1 MKVRAINRGIDEE
14 LFNEIIEMNE
24 STPYHRLLDIDI
36 SMLDKGMAEV
46 TTTVQEKHLN
56 PAGNAHGGMLFSL
69 FDTALGMA
77 VRTMGRYNI
86 TSLDMDMNFIAMA
99 RPGDT
104 LKVTGRVIHLGRS
117 TAVSEG
123 EAYNQD
129 GKLIAIC
136 RETFFNFGLIDEGG
150 NK

>member
-1 MKVRAINRGIDEE
+1 MKIRAINKGIDEE

-24 STPYHRLLDIDI
+24 STPYHRLLDIEI
-36 SMLDKGMAEV
+36 SMLDKGIAEI
-46 TTTVQEKHLN
+46 TTTIQEKHLN
-56 PAGNAHGGMLFSL
+56 PVGNAHGGMLFSL

-86 TSLDMDMNFIAMA
+86 TSLDMDMNFIAPA
-99 RPGDT
+99 KPGDT
-104 LKVTGRVIHLGRS
+104 LTVTGKVVHLGRS

-129 GKLIAIC
+129 GKLIAKS
-136 RETFFNFGLIDEGG
+136 RETFFNFGLMTSVE
-150 NK
+150 